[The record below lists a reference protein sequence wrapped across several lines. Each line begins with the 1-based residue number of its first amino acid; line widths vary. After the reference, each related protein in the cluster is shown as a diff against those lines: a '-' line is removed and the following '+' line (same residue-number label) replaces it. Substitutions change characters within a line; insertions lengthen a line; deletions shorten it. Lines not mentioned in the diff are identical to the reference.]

1 MGCGIGVTK
10 ANENGSSAAARSQ
23 TKYCKCHLPNCT
35 SHHHGR
41 RAQFYHQG
49 VISMAWR
56 TLWSNAAAV
65 GNRHITLPFFAC
77 EGSARRHGQA
87 QLITLLAWQLWA
99 KNDVK
104 TSFSFT
110 YKRGS
115 VMNHNGRRS
124 GIVMAHTSWP
134 EDLPHRPV
142 WPNVRA
148 LHKAPRWA
156 SPHCR
161 TPPSGRP
168 VSGWHWSA
176 SAIFDHDSR
185 GARPF
190 SIRHNG
196 CVKERSPTKIGV
208 RQISSSFY
216 GMLMRFHPK
225 LMGF

>member
-1 MGCGIGVTK
+1 MIGCGIGVTK

-23 TKYCKCHLPNCT
+23 TKYCKCHLPNCR

-87 QLITLLAWQLWA
+87 QLIRLLAWQLWA

-110 YKRGS
+110 YKRAS

-148 LHKAPRWA
+148 LHKAPAEQVLIAGLRRA
-156 SPHCR
+156 VDQFQAGTEVLRRSLTMIQEEQGH
-161 TPPSGRP
+161 
-168 VSGWHWSA
+168 SA
-176 SAIFDHDSR
+176 YATMD
-185 GARPF
+185 A
-190 SIRHNG
+190 
-196 CVKERSPTKIGV
+196 
-208 RQISSSFY
+208 
-216 GMLMRFHPK
+216 
-225 LMGF
+225 